1 MSAGA
6 SKRIKPIV
14 KQSDFDAFWKSWPRR
29 VGKIKAQAAFA
40 SAVKAGADPA
50 AIIAASASYAERH
63 QRAGTPKDKIPHPTT
78 WLNRG
83 SWDDDLDDA
92 VPLPPGT
99 GSQGQPPTYG
109 QPAPADRPGAACEW
123 CDVGGLYERTDGRMA
138 RCDHTDQPPAGHPAA
153 QTAGSLL

>member
-1 MSAGA
+1 VSADA
-6 SKRIKPIV
+6 PKSIKPTA
-14 KQSDFDAFWKSWPRR
+14 KQSDFEAFWKPWPRK
-29 VGKIKAQAAFA
+29 VGKVKAQQAFDAA
-40 SAVKAGADPA
+40 VRKGADAA
-50 AIIAASASYAERH
+50 AIIAASVSYAERH

-109 QPAPADRPGAACEW
+109 QPPADHPSAACEW

-153 QTAGSLL
+153 ELTRSAP